1 MRSGERSA
9 KFGTVV
15 TGEVPSR
22 YKHFWRHYQ
31 GWGLVSFERFMMS
44 IAGYAHAGGLGG

>member
-9 KFGTVV
+9 KFGTMV
-15 TGEVPSR
+15 TWEGPSR
-22 YKHFWRHYQ
+22 YNHFGRHYQ
-31 GWGLVSFERFMMS
+31 GWGLVSFERFMMR